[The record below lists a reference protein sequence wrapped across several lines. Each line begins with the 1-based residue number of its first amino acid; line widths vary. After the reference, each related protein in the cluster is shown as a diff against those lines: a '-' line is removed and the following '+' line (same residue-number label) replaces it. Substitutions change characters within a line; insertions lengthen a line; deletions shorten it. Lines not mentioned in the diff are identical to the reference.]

1 MVELTLSRFSIP
13 TLFFI
18 HHSLFT
24 IVEFIPLNEK
34 FFSMDKWLDIVRQ
47 KLETWL
53 TGFVKMIPNIVVAA
67 LVFTFFFFAARL
79 LRKLVYKL
87 LFRLSE
93 KKSISD
99 LFSNI
104 FFLLM
109 LFVGLFVSLQ
119 LLHLEKTVSSLL
131 AGAGIV
137 GLALGFAFQDLTAN
151 FISGVFIIF
160 RKPFEVGQIVDT
172 NGFVGIV
179 EDIQLRSTTIRTNQG
194 LHIMLPN
201 KDIFQK
207 PITNY
212 SLSAKRRADIALT
225 IPAKANVA
233 QVEPAIRQA
242 LANID
247 GLDKEKDIE
256 INFTDYNGDTL
267 KLEIW
272 CWINNED
279 MKQFI
284 KTRDQVIKK
293 LHDAVTHLPQQ

>member
-1 MVELTLSRFSIP
+1 
-13 TLFFI
+13 
-18 HHSLFT
+18 
-24 IVEFIPLNEK
+24 
-34 FFSMDKWLDIVRQ
+34 MDKWLDIVRQ

-53 TGFVKMIPNIVVAA
+53 TGFVKMLPNIVVAA

-93 KKSISD
+93 KKSISS

-104 FFLLM
+104 FFLLI

-119 LLHLEKTVSSLL
+119 LLHLEKTVASLL

-293 LHDAVTHLPQQ
+293 LHEAVTHLPQQ